1 MLKIK
6 LAILLL
12 IFIPL
17 FASGADP
24 EEKIK
29 PTKVVKTTKT
39 KTKKKAK
46 VIKVEK
52 PKLIAQFPPILPNY
66 HIWQMKK
73 GDRKA
78 ISTNWA
84 FVVDGS
90 NSTSRVVGT
99 LLAGFNTVVSFPEDQ
114 LKFCTYLFSPAG
126 YYKYRPW
133 KKADMDGIEFARTN
147 RWIRRNIGVNSYG
160 NLAIRAA
167 LLQRQKKLTIIIIS
181 DGGFSENFSTI
192 KKTVNTWQQWRED
205 QGLGRAVIV
214 SIGIENHLSR
224 LSKPPY
230 PKDTDAVCQSRMRQ
244 LEYKGGYFLVKR
256 IPIIAPKR

>member
-6 LAILLL
+6 LAALLL
-12 IFIPL
+12 VFMPL
-17 FASGADP
+17 FIADADP
-24 EEKIK
+24 EDK
-29 PTKVVKTTKT
+29 VKTTKVA
-39 KTKKKAK
+39 KT
-46 VIKVEK
+46 EK
-52 PKLIAQFPPILPNY
+52 PELIAQFPLLLPKYN
-66 HIWQMKK
+66 IFQMKK
-73 GDRKA
+73 GTPKA
-78 ISTNWA
+78 ITTNWA

-99 LLAGFNTVVSFPEDQ
+99 LLAGFSTVTSFPEDQ
-114 LKFCTYLFSPAG
+114 LKFCTFLFSPAG

-133 KKADMDGIEFARTN
+133 KKADMDGLEFARTN
-147 RWIRRNIGVNSYG
+147 RWIRRNIGVNSYA

-167 LLQRQKKLTIIIIS
+167 LLQRQKKLTIIVIS

-192 KKTVNTWQQWRED
+192 QKTVSIWQKWRED

-230 PKDTDAVCQSRMRQ
+230 PKDTDAVCQARMRQ

-256 IPIIAPKR
+256 IKRNPVVAPKR